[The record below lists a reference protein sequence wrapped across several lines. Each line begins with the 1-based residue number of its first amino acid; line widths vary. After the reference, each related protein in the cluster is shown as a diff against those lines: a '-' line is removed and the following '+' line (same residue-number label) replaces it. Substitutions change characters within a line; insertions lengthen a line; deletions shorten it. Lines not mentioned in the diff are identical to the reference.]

1 VAKIVTCSPVT
12 SGCRQ
17 ESSRRSAQ
25 PQTVPLNRSRRPS
38 RTRAPCHARPAR
50 ILQSPLEDARFAY
63 EELQLPG
70 NDLRARRAPRSL
82 LWRGTS
88 PGHSPGTV
96 PVSARP
102 AGADVAEW
110 TAGIDEEGT
119 VTASRET
126 GRRSI
131 ASNRRARN
139 DYTILKTYEAGI
151 VLVGNE
157 VKSLRAGHASLAGAF
172 VQEHDG
178 ELMLH
183 GLHISEHAHGRHGTR
198 VLYQPRRTR
207 KLLMHRSEID
217 KIIARLGDAGVTLV
231 PLSLYFQDGWAKV
244 EIALARGRRSFDK
257 RQAIAQRD
265 ADREIARELSDRLR
279 GRRRR
284 GRGPS

>member
-1 VAKIVTCSPVT
+1 
-12 SGCRQ
+12 
-17 ESSRRSAQ
+17 
-25 PQTVPLNRSRRPS
+25 
-38 RTRAPCHARPAR
+38 
-50 ILQSPLEDARFAY
+50 
-63 EELQLPG
+63 
-70 NDLRARRAPRSL
+70 
-82 LWRGTS
+82 
-88 PGHSPGTV
+88 
-96 PVSARP
+96 VSVRP
-102 AGADVAEW
+102 AGAGAVEW

-131 ASNRRARN
+131 ASNRRARH

-151 VLVGNE
+151 VLVGDE

-183 GLHISEHAHGRHGTR
+183 GLHIPEHAYGRRGTR
-198 VLYQPRRTR
+198 VLDQPRRTR

-217 KIIARLGDAGVTLV
+217 KIIARLGEAGVALV

-284 GRGPS
+284 GRGPG

>member
-1 VAKIVTCSPVT
+1 V
-12 SGCRQ
+12 
-17 ESSRRSAQ
+17 
-25 PQTVPLNRSRRPS
+25 
-38 RTRAPCHARPAR
+38 
-50 ILQSPLEDARFAY
+50 
-63 EELQLPG
+63 
-70 NDLRARRAPRSL
+70 
-82 LWRGTS
+82 
-88 PGHSPGTV
+88 PGTV
-96 PVSARP
+96 SLSVRSEGAR
-102 AGADVAEW
+102 AAAW
-110 TAGIDEEGT
+110 TGGVGEEVT
-119 VTASRET
+119 VTGSRET

-131 ASNRRARN
+131 ASNRRARH
-139 DYTILKTYEAGI
+139 DYAILKTYEAGI
-151 VLVGNE
+151 VLVGDE

-183 GLHISEHAHGRHGTR
+183 GLHIAEHAYGRHGR
-198 VLYQPRRTR
+198 GVVYQPRRTR

-217 KIIARLGDAGVTLV
+217 KIIARLGEAGVSLV

-257 RQAIAQRD
+257 RQAIARRD

>member
-1 VAKIVTCSPVT
+1 VSWAVERTDRID
-12 SGCRQ
+12 Q
-17 ESSRRSAQ
+17 E
-25 PQTVPLNRSRRPS
+25 
-38 RTRAPCHARPAR
+38 
-50 ILQSPLEDARFAY
+50 
-63 EELQLPG
+63 
-70 NDLRARRAPRSL
+70 
-82 LWRGTS
+82 
-88 PGHSPGTV
+88 
-96 PVSARP
+96 
-102 AGADVAEW
+102 
-110 TAGIDEEGT
+110 
-119 VTASRET
+119 VTATRET

-131 ASNRRARN
+131 ASNRRARH

-151 VLVGNE
+151 LLVGNE

-183 GLHISEHAHGRHGTR
+183 GLHIPEHAHGRHGTR
-198 VLYQPRRTR
+198 ALYQPRRTR

-217 KIIARLGDAGVTLV
+217 KIIGRLGDAGVTLV

-257 RQAIAQRD
+257 RHAIAQRD

-284 GRGPS
+284 ARGPS